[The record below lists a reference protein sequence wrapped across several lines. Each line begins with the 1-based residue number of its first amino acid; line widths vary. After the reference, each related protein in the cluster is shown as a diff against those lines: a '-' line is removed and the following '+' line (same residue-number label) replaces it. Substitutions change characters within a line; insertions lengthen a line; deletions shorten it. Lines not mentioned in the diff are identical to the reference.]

1 MLSEYRN
8 LDTKYFQYAHD
19 ILRGKIVSNQ
29 YIKLA
34 CHRYLSWFDRE
45 DLYFDSDKVE
55 KKINFVYKMKHWDG
69 MLAGHNF
76 ELLPWQHFAFC
87 NIFGWYYRN
96 SNKRVTRNAFIFIA
110 RKNGKTAFASAI
122 ALACMCK
129 DDEMGC
135 EINLVANSKK
145 QAQIAYDDC
154 SNYSKSLDP
163 KQKYLKVYRDSI
175 KFPKTNSK
183 LQVLAS
189 DTMKLDGYRSHA
201 FLLDEFHAQKDW
213 KLYNVMKTSQGSQ
226 LNPLAIVITTAG
238 YLQAGYP
245 CFDMRE
251 GCISILK
258 GEKVNDGQFSLIYE
272 LEDSD
277 NWLDEDCWI
286 KANPSLDTALQRDT
300 VRDYVNEAMMV
311 PSEMF
316 DTMTKQF
323 NRFMSSKDIWIT
335 DDIILKN
342 MKHVDLKDFQ
352 NQLSYIGVDLAA
364 VSDLAAISIM
374 FPPDQTR
381 KIYPDKFVFKSFA
394 YLPSD
399 CLTKSQNQ
407 ELYKY
412 WSNNKYLT
420 LTNGNVTD
428 YDEIYKD
435 VQKLNNYLDLVVCY
449 YDQWNSTQF
458 CIQCTNAGIPM
469 FPFSQAVGNFN
480 KPTKEFER
488 LLLQGKVVIDA
499 CPITRWCFANSE
511 LKIDYNEN
519 CKPIKSGGDK
529 SKKIDI
535 VIAMIEALG
544 GYLMEGDLTE

>member
-8 LDTKYFQYAHD
+8 LDTKYFQYAED
-19 ILRGKIVSNQ
+19 ILSGKIVSNQ
-29 YIKLA
+29 HIKLA
-34 CHRYLSWFDRE
+34 CQRYLTWFNRPE
-45 DLYFDSDKVE
+45 LYFDAEKVE
-55 KKINFVYKMKHWDG
+55 KKISFVYKMKHWDG
-69 MLAGHNF
+69 QLAGHNF

-96 SNKRVTRNAFIFIA
+96 SNKRVTRNAFICIA
-110 RKNGKTAFASAI
+110 RNNGKTSFASAI

-154 SNYSKSLDP
+154 ANYAKSLDH
-163 KQKYLKVYRDSI
+163 KQKYLRVYRDSI

-201 FLLDEFHAQKDW
+201 FILDEFHAQKDW

-277 NWLDEDCWI
+277 NWLDEDCWV
-286 KANPSLDTALQRDT
+286 KANPSLDFALQRDT

-311 PSEMF
+311 PSELF

-335 DDIILKN
+335 DNYIKDN

-352 NQLSYIGVDLAA
+352 NQIAYVGVDLAA

-374 FPPDQTR
+374 FPPDSTR
-381 KIYPDKFVFKSFA
+381 EVFPDKFVFKSFA
-394 YLPSD
+394 YLPAE

-407 ELYKY
+407 ELYRY
-412 WSNNKYLT
+412 FSNNKYLT
-420 LTNGNVTD
+420 LTDGNVTD
-428 YDEIYKD
+428 YDEIFKD
-435 VQKLNNYLDLVVCY
+435 VKKLYNYTDLVGCY

-469 FPFSQAVGNFN
+469 FPFSQTIGNFN
-480 KPTKEFER
+480 RCTKQFER
-488 LLLQGKVVIDA
+488 LLLQGKVVIDTN
-499 CPITRWCFANSE
+499 PITRWCFNNAE
-511 LKIDYNEN
+511 LKFDYNEN
-519 CKPIKSGGDK
+519 CKPVKAGGDK

-535 VIAMIEALG
+535 TISMLEALG
-544 GYLMEGDLTE
+544 GYLMEGDIDE

>member
-8 LDTKYFQYAHD
+8 LDTKYFQYAED
-19 ILRGKIVSNQ
+19 ILSGKIASNQ
-29 YIKLA
+29 HIKLA
-34 CHRYLSWFDRE
+34 CQRYLTWFDRP
-45 DLYFDSDKVE
+45 DLYFDAEKVE
-55 KKINFVYKMKHWDG
+55 KKISFVYKMRHWDG
-69 MLAGHNF
+69 ILAGYNF

-87 NIFGWYYRN
+87 NIFGWYYRQN
-96 SNKRVTRNAFIFIA
+96 NKRVTRNAFIFIS
-110 RKNGKTAFASAI
+110 RKNGKTSFASAI

-145 QAQIAYDDC
+145 QAQIAYEDC
-154 SNYSKSLDP
+154 SNYAKSLDR
-163 KQKYLKVYRDSI
+163 KQKYLRVYRDSI

-189 DTMKLDGYRSHA
+189 DTMKLDGYRSHV
-201 FLLDEFHAQKDW
+201 FILDEFHAQKDW

-238 YLQAGYP
+238 YLQSGYP

-251 GCISILK
+251 GCIQILK

-300 VRDYVNEAMMV
+300 VRDYVNEALMV
-311 PSEMF
+311 PSALF

-323 NRFMSSKDIWIT
+323 NRFMSSKDIWIA
-335 DDIILKN
+335 DNYIKDN
-342 MKHVDLKDFQ
+342 MKHIDLKDFQ
-352 NQLSYIGVDLAA
+352 NQIAYIGVDLAA
-364 VSDLAAISIM
+364 VSDLASVSIM
-374 FPPDQTR
+374 FPPDSTR
-381 KIYPDKFVFKSFA
+381 EMFPDKFVFKSYA
-394 YLPSD
+394 YLPAE

-407 ELYKY
+407 ELYRY
-412 WSNNKYLT
+412 FSNNKYLT
-420 LTNGNVTD
+420 LTDGNVTD
-428 YDEIYKD
+428 FDEIFKD
-435 VQKLNNYLDLVVCY
+435 VKKLYNYTDLVGCY

-469 FPFSQAVGNFN
+469 FPFSQAIGNFN
-480 KPTKEFER
+480 RCTKQFER
-488 LLLQGKVVIDA
+488 LLLQGKVVIDSN
-499 CPITRWCFANSE
+499 PITRWCFSNAE
-511 LKIDYNEN
+511 LKFDFNEN
-519 CKPIKSGGDK
+519 CKPVKCGGDK

-535 VIAMIEALG
+535 VISMLECLG
-544 GYLMEGDLTE
+544 GFLMEGDIEE